1 MFILHFIAD
10 FLLQSR
16 EMGKNK
22 SSNYTYLFKH
32 ISIIFAVIFVALIPF
47 LGLKLAFIFSLSNA
61 LIHAV
66 IDKFIWNFYK
76 AFVVWKMKRDSFR
89 WTWMNGNLNIPHE
102 VRAAEKLKELE
113 SEFKFYEDHWFYATI
128 GFDQLL
134 HALTLI
140 ILAGLLL

>member
-47 LGLKLAFIFSLSNA
+47 LGLKLAFVFAFYNA
-61 LIHAV
+61 LVHMI
-66 IDKFIWNFYK
+66 IDKFIWNIYK
-76 AFVVWKMKRDSFR
+76 YSAHIRIINQLNDEHYPTNSMDHSGYALDYEYKVKSWKY
-89 WTWMNGNLNIPHE
+89 
-102 VRAAEKLKELE
+102 
-113 SEFKFYEDHWFYATI
+113 YEDHWFYATI

-140 ILAGLLL
+140 AIAGLLL